1 MTEPTKV
8 VLITGASSGIGAACA
23 TRLAARG
30 YRTFAA
36 SRHPPANPAGG
47 EGTYEGRLSRLEM
60 DVDDDRSVE
69 SAVAQVLETAGRID
83 VLMNNA
89 GFGIAGSIEDTSIGE
104 AKEIFETNL
113 FGVMRVC
120 KAVLPSMREAGSGLI
135 VNVASLAGRIALP
148 FQGLYT
154 ATKFALEGLT
164 ETLQMEVRPFGIH
177 VTMLEPGDFRTR
189 FTENRRWTTASR
201 DSSVYRARAEQAL
214 AVVASD
220 ETNGSS
226 PELVARLLER
236 IIAHPSPRLRY
247 PVGAAFQRAVAALKP
262 FLSQRLFAW
271 GLMKYYK
278 VL

>member
-1 MTEPTKV
+1 MTKPTKV
-8 VLITGASSGIGAACA
+8 VLITGASSGIGAVCA
-23 TRLAARG
+23 VHLAARG

-36 SRHPPANPAGG
+36 SRRPSENPAGG

-60 DVDDDRSVE
+60 DVVDDRSVE
-69 SAVAQVLETAGRID
+69 SAVAQVLEAAGRID
-83 VLMNNA
+83 VLVNNA
-89 GFGIAGSIEDTSIGE
+89 GFGIAGSIEDTSIDE

-113 FGVMRVC
+113 FGAMRVC
-120 KAVLPSMREAGSGLI
+120 KAVLPSMREACSGLI

-164 ETLQMEVRPFGIH
+164 EALRMEVRPFGIH

-189 FTENRRWTTASR
+189 FTANRRWTAASR
-201 DSSVYRARAEQAL
+201 DSSAYRARAERAL
-214 AVVASD
+214 TVVASD

-247 PVGAAFQRAVAALKP
+247 PVGAAFQRAVVALKP
-262 FLSQRLFAW
+262 FLPQRLFAW

>member
-1 MTEPTKV
+1 MTKPTKV
-8 VLITGASSGIGAACA
+8 VLITGASSGIGAVCA
-23 TRLAARG
+23 THLAARG

-36 SRHPPANPAGG
+36 SRRPAADPAKEGG
-47 EGTYEGRLSRLEM
+47 AYEGRLSRLEM

-69 SAVAQVLETAGRID
+69 RAVAQVLEATGRID
-83 VLMNNA
+83 VLVNNA
-89 GFGIAGSIEDTSIGE
+89 GFGIAGSIEDTSIDE
-104 AKEIFETNL
+104 AKAIFETNL
-113 FGVMRVC
+113 FGAIRVC

-135 VNVASLAGRIALP
+135 VNVTSLAGRIALP

-164 ETLQMEVRPFGIH
+164 ETLRMEVRPLGIH
-177 VTMLEPGDFRTR
+177 VTMIEPGDFCTR

-201 DSSVYRARAEQAL
+201 DASVYRARAERAL
-214 AVVASD
+214 AVAASD
-220 ETNGSS
+220 ETNGSP
-226 PELVARLLER
+226 PELIARLLER

-247 PVGAAFQRAVAALKP
+247 PVGAAFQRVVAALKP
-262 FLSQRLFAW
+262 FLPQRLFAW